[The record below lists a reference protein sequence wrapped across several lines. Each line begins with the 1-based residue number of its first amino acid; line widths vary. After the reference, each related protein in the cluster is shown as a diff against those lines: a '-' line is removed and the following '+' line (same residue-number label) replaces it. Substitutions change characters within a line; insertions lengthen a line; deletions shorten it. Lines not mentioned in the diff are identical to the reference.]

1 VIQVGVRDE
10 DVADS
15 GLIVGASPE
24 TQAPGV
30 YSQNVVHQVTACVL
44 FGFSTV

>member
-1 VIQVGVRDE
+1 VIEVGVRDE

-15 GLIVGASPE
+15 SLIVWASPE

-30 YSQNVVHQVTACVL
+30 YSQNIVHQVSTGVL
-44 FGFSTV
+44 FGFSTL